1 MGKAGA
7 RWRQRASRA
16 LDRDTMQAR
25 ARFHRYTWRARSC
38 CAPRATARAQ
48 WYHGARRAIVRA
60 HGRCGRS
67 MVLMAKARTPLRS
80 CAWRA
85 PVRRARVRWRT
96 WAGVGA
102 IVQGTRSTAPLGKPR
117 GCWHRGAGC
126 AIDGAT
132 QRVRLAI
139 IGAIGVMRSFDG
151 IGRGARSLASLGASR
166 AIDGAIQQVARPCVV
181 PRACLY
187 DEWAR
192 RALDGAVG
200 QGLQLMER
208 GGMACSRWHQR
219 ARRAIVGTAG
229 QHARSLSPRGCG
241 ARSDG

>member
-1 MGKAGA
+1 MVPRCKACDRACTWAMRAIDGA
-7 RWRQRASRA
+7 HGQGAHSIAQLRMARAS
-16 LDRDTMQAR
+16 
-25 ARFHRYTWRARSC
+25 
-38 CAPRATARAQ
+38 AQ
-48 WYHGARRAIVRA
+48 GA
-60 HGRCGRS
+60 
-67 MVLMAKARTPLRS
+67 
-80 CAWRA
+80 
-85 PVRRARVRWRT
+85 RT

-200 QGLQLMER
+200 QGFQLMER